1 MGAMPSWRLPVVQ
14 VKFEGPA
21 WAGIS
26 SEAKDLIGR
35 LLDRDYNTRI
45 TATDALSHD
54 WIRIQCGEDGCILDH
69 DAVDMQPKLSKT

>member
-1 MGAMPSWRLPVVQ
+1 MASSRLPAMQ

-45 TATDALSHD
+45 TATEALSHE
-54 WIRIQCGEDGCILDH
+54 WIQIQCGEEGCILDH
-69 DAVDMQPKLSKT
+69 NAVDMRPEVSRS